1 MKLPYLVSTR
11 RSKNGN
17 GHRASDQKKP
27 VRRDLQRTVHFL
39 TTTIGPAHK
48 ITVRPCRSDTAR
60 LEYSHQTKCRPA
72 SEMSHTLSTLTLHCS
87 PLYILIRINRIFILV
102 TIQPKIE
109 PLKVSSIGGQPMR
122 WLPNVVMLI
131 REDI

>member
-1 MKLPYLVSTR
+1 MRISDWSSDVCSSDLTDAIEARNSKLHRAEQTRGYFPGNEAAMKLPYLVSTR

-48 ITVRPCRSDTAR
+48 ITVR
-60 LEYSHQTKCRPA
+60 Q
-72 SEMSHTLSTLTLHCS
+72 
-87 PLYILIRINRIFILV
+87 
-102 TIQPKIE
+102 
-109 PLKVSSIGGQPMR
+109 IGR
-122 WLPNVVMLI
+122 AHV
-131 REDI
+131 

>member
-1 MKLPYLVSTR
+1 MSSPKS
-11 RSKNGN
+11 SQN
-17 GHRASDQKKP
+17 P
-27 VRRDLQRTVHFL
+27 VNHNVLKSLNIIFGRVL
-39 TTTIGPAHK
+39 
-48 ITVRPCRSDTAR
+48 RPCRSDTAR

-122 WLPNVVMLI
+122 WLPNVDRKSTRLNSSH
-131 REDI
+131 